1 MSSGQGFAYSSRR
14 VMMALANFNGRKLL
28 VSWGLIAAFGMALFG
43 TALFVAAGVTKED
56 VSFVDDGW
64 TVAVG
69 FYMFAIFTMVA
80 TNHAAL
86 RDRREGTSEQNQ
98 SLPADSRVRV
108 GGVVLATAWPFAV
121 ATVLL
126 GFITAA
132 TAVWLVVPNGVQLM
146 AVIQT
151 GVFVATLG
159 TLGVALATWI
169 PNAFVAPVVAF
180 ALFIV
185 QTPEVPASW
194 HVIHPIAHLS
204 SVYLAGWHTIYL
216 LGLTAIFAGI
226 ALARSGARRSVVA
239 ALLVGSAAVGVSVAV
254 MITQVCVGSSC
265 LF

>member
-1 MSSGQGFAYSSRR
+1 MSSAQGYAYSSRR

-28 VSWGLIAAFGMALFG
+28 VSWGLIAAYGMALLG
-43 TALFVAAGVTKED
+43 TGLFVAAGVTKDD

-69 FYMFAIFTMVA
+69 FYIFALFTMVA

-86 RDRREGTSEQNQ
+86 RDRREGTSEQHQ
-98 SLPADSRVRV
+98 SLSADSRIRV
-108 GGVVLATAWPFAV
+108 GGVVLATAWPFVV
-121 ATVLL
+121 ATGLL
-126 GFITAA
+126 GVIIAS
-132 TAVWLVVPNGVQLM
+132 TAVWLVVPSGVQLM

-151 GVFVATLG
+151 GIFVATLG
-159 TLGVALATWI
+159 TLGVALATWV
-169 PNAFVAPVVAF
+169 PNPFVAPVVAF
-180 ALFIV
+180 VLFIV

-194 HVIHPIAHLS
+194 HVIFPLAHLGS
-204 SVYLAGWHTIYL
+204 LPLAGWHTIYL

>member
-1 MSSGQGFAYSSRR
+1 MSSAQGYAYSSRR

-28 VSWGLIAAFGMALFG
+28 VSWGLMAAYGMALLG
-43 TALFVAAGVTKED
+43 TGIFVAAAITQDD
-56 VSFVDDGW
+56 VSFSDDGW

-69 FYMFAIFTMVA
+69 FYIFAIFTMVA

-86 RDRREGTSEQNQ
+86 RDRREGTSEQHE
-98 SLPADSRVRV
+98 SLPADSRIRA

-126 GFITAA
+126 GVVVAA
-132 TAVWLVVPNGVQLM
+132 TAVWLVVPSGVQLM

-151 GVFVATLG
+151 VVFVATLG
-159 TLGVALATWI
+159 TLGVALATWV
-169 PNAFVAPVVAF
+169 PNPFVAPVVAF

-185 QTPEVPASW
+185 HAPEVPASW
-194 HVIHPIAHLS
+194 HVIFPLAHLG

-216 LGLTAIFAGI
+216 LGLTLIFASI
-226 ALARSGARRSVVA
+226 ALGRSGARRSVVVG
-239 ALLVGSAAVGVSVAV
+239 LLVGSAAVGISLAV
-254 MITQVCVGSSC
+254 MITQVCSGSTC

>member
-1 MSSGQGFAYSSRR
+1 MSSGQGYAYSSRR

-43 TALFVAAGVTKED
+43 TALFVAAGVTKDD

-80 TNHAAL
+80 TNRAAL
-86 RDRREGTSEQNQ
+86 RDRREGTSEQHQ
-98 SLPADSRVRV
+98 SLPADSRIRV
-108 GGVVLATAWPFAV
+108 GGVVLATAWPFAI

-169 PNAFVAPVVAF
+169 PNAFRGASRG
-180 ALFIV
+180 LRIV
-185 QTPEVPASW
+185 HCPNAGGPCQ
-194 HVIHPIAHLS
+194 
-204 SVYLAGWHTIYL
+204 LACDPPHRPSQFGATWPDGTRSIY
-216 LGLTAIFAGI
+216 
-226 ALARSGARRSVVA
+226 SG
-239 ALLVGSAAVGVSVAV
+239 
-254 MITQVCVGSSC
+254 
-265 LF
+265 

>member
-1 MSSGQGFAYSSRR
+1 MNSAQGYAYSSRR

-28 VSWGLIAAFGMALFG
+28 VSWGLIAAYVMALLG
-43 TALFVAAGVTKED
+43 TGLFIAAGVMKDD

-69 FYMFAIFTMVA
+69 FYIFALFTMVA
-80 TNHAAL
+80 TNHASL
-86 RDRREGTSEQNQ
+86 RDRREGTSEQHQ
-98 SLPADSRVRV
+98 SLSADSRIRA
-108 GGVVLATAWPFAV
+108 GGVVLATAWPFVV
-121 ATVLL
+121 ATGLL
-126 GFITAA
+126 GVIIAG
-132 TAVWLVVPNGVQLM
+132 TAVWLVAPSGVQLM

-151 GVFVATLG
+151 GIFVATLG
-159 TLGVALATWI
+159 TLGVALATWV
-169 PNAFVAPVVAF
+169 PNPFVAPVVAF
-180 ALFIV
+180 VIFLF

-194 HVIHPIAHLS
+194 HVIFPLAHLGS
-204 SVYLAGWHTIYL
+204 FPLAVWHTIYL